1 VHSRNIKLAIAASIF
16 VAAGV
21 LILFII
27 NLVFAMRIVRS
38 LHPSLGWHPAF
49 GIIFKFLC
57 VLTGAT
63 IIMVIAGTVQS
74 FYTLDLKTKATDRNL
89 QLYGS
94 TFLAILATLPLPITI
109 LSLLIPYSPPDRFG
123 VGRLRTKVIVL
134 LVSTTLLAIGA
145 WYRCGSTWAPPVP
158 RSQPLPGYL
167 GKGAFYIFN
176 FFVEIQTVLMY
187 AILRVDL
194 RFHVPNGANG
204 VGSYSSSQQLADV
217 EMQDSRPTSASDST
231 NKEKEVPAK
240 GPTTFGLT
248 IDTSVPTIRIQDNEK
263 TPVSLPGSPDSR
275 IESAESSPNTS
286 PISPPPKNKR
296 KSLIQSLF
304 KRQSKEVPPLP
315 TFQIDTS
322 SLEPPSTAEQRQRWR
337 NSEQQRIITRLGGPW
352 QELDS
357 PTRPIEPP
365 SPSSTIFS
373 FRTGVSNQYR
383 DSVGAVSIG
392 TGISITIPASVVTAP
407 SIRDTLRADGNWTP
421 ELDWELRSPRRFL
434 SMKRRV
440 TGE

>member
-1 VHSRNIKLAIAASIF
+1 
-16 VAAGV
+16 
-21 LILFII
+21 
-27 NLVFAMRIVRS
+27 M
-38 LHPSLGWHPAF
+38 
-49 GIIFKFLC
+49 
-57 VLTGAT
+57 
-63 IIMVIAGTVQS
+63 TV
-74 FYTLDLKTKATDRNL
+74 
-89 QLYGS
+89 
-94 TFLAILATLPLPITI
+94 

-123 VGRLRTKVIVL
+123 IGRMRTKVIVL
-134 LVSTTLLAIGA
+134 LVSTTLLSIGA

-158 RSQPLPGYL
+158 RSQPLPSYL

-194 RFHVPNGANG
+194 RYYIPNGARG
-204 VGSYSSSQQLADV
+204 VGSYSSSQQLDDV
-217 EMQDSRPTSASDST
+217 EMRDSRPTSASEST
-231 NKEKEVPAK
+231 GKSEKETTTK

-248 IDTSVPTIRIQDNEK
+248 IDTSIPTIRIHDDSEK
-263 TPVSLPGSPDSR
+263 TPVTLPGSPDSR
-275 IESAESSPNTS
+275 IESTETTPNTS

-296 KSLIQSLF
+296 KSLIQTLF
-304 KRQSKEVPPLP
+304 KRQSKEMPPLP
-315 TFQIDTS
+315 TIQVNTS
-322 SLEPPSTAEQRQRWR
+322 PIEPPPTAEQRQRWR

-357 PTRPIEPP
+357 PTSPLEPP

-373 FRTGVSNQYR
+373 FRTGVSQDYR
-383 DSVGAVSIG
+383 DSVGAISIG
-392 TGISITIPASVVTAP
+392 TGISIAIPRPVTAP

-421 ELDWELRSPRRFL
+421 EMDWALKSPRRFA